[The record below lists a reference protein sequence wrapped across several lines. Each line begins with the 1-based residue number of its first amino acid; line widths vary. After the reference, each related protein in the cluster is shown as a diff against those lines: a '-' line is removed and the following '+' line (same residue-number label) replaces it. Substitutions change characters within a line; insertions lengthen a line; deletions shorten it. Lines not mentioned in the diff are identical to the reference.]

1 MPFYCSGICSSQ
13 CCILKG
19 FNLIRPL
26 QTSGWLQL
34 ALYVVALAA
43 ITKPMGLYLMQA
55 LDVNG
60 KTWFDRE
67 LRPLERLTYRLMGVN
82 SDREHDWKQYTF
94 AMLLFSLVSCLF
106 TYAILRLQHLL
117 PLNPQGFA
125 ALSPDLAFNTAVS
138 FTTNTNWQSY
148 GGESTM
154 SYLSQMVALTIHNFT
169 SAATGIA
176 FAAALVRG
184 LARHSAK
191 TLGNFWVDLVRTT
204 YYLLLPIC
212 VVFAVFLVSQGMI
225 QNFRPYT
232 KAKLTE
238 SFIIQVPKVDEK
250 GQPVTTNVAVVVQ
263 APKLDA
269 QSKPVLA
276 NGGAVM
282 VDVPQLDAKGQPLM
296 TNLPVMVD
304 QKVEEQTIVQGPM
317 ASQVAIKMLGT
328 NGGGYVNANAAH
340 PFENPT
346 PLSNFLQMLSIFAI
360 GSGLTYYLGRMTKN
374 QAHGWAVWSAMT
386 ALFLAGVLVAWWAES
401 AGNPIHQH
409 LGISVA
415 DGNLEGKEVRFGIF
429 NSALFATITTDASC
443 GAVNSMHDSFTALGG
458 LVPLFNIQLGEIIF
472 GGVGAGLYGMLVFVV
487 LAVFIAGLMVG
498 RTPEYLGKKIQSYD
512 VKMAMLALLVL
523 CLSILG
529 FSAWAAVSQWGLTG
543 LNNSGPHGLS
553 EILYAFSSGTGNN
566 GSAFA
571 GLTANTPCYNTT
583 LGLAMLIGRFLMIIP
598 IMALA
603 GSLVQKKIAPPS
615 AGTFPV
621 SGGTFVVLL
630 LGTVLLIGAL
640 NFLPVL
646 ALGPIVEHFLTLQGK
661 LF

>member
-1 MPFYCSGICSSQ
+1 MQS
-13 CCILKG
+13 
-19 FNLIRPL
+19 
-26 QTSGWLQL
+26 SGWLQL
-34 ALYVVALAA
+34 ALYVIALAV
-43 ITKPMGLYLMQA
+43 ITKPMGIYLMQV
-55 LDVNG
+55 LDANG
-60 KTWFDRE
+60 RTWFDPV
-67 LRPLERLTYRLMGVN
+67 LRPLERLTYRLMGVEPGK
-82 SDREHDWKQYTF
+82 EHDWKQYTL

-117 PLNPQGFA
+117 PLNPQG
-125 ALSPDLAFNTAVS
+125 LGPVSPDLAFNTAVS

-154 SYLSQMVALTIHNFT
+154 SYLSQMVALVIHNFA

-176 FAAALVRG
+176 IAAALVRG
-184 LARHSAK
+184 IARHSTR
-191 TLGNFWVDLVRTT
+191 TLGNFWADLVRVTC
-204 YYLLLPIC
+204 YLLLPIC

-238 SFIIQVPKVDEK
+238 PFTMQGPKTDDK
-250 GQPVTTNVAVVVQ
+250 GQPITTNVAVMVQ

-269 QSKPVLA
+269 KGQPVMT
-276 NGGAVM
+276 NGTAVM
-282 VDVPQLDAKGQPLM
+282 MDVPQLDAKGQPVM

-346 PLSNFLQMLSIFAI
+346 PLLNFMQMLSIFSI
-360 GSGLTYYLGRMTKN
+360 GSGLTYYLGRMVKN
-374 QAHGWAVWSAMT
+374 QQHGWAVWAAMM
-386 ALFLAGVLVAWWAES
+386 ALFLAGTLLCWWAE
-401 AGNPIHQH
+401 AKGNPIHQH
-409 LGISVA
+409 LGVA
-415 DGNLEGKEVRFGIF
+415 ATDGNMEGKEVRFGIF

-443 GAVNSMHDSFTALGG
+443 GAVNAMHDSFTALGG
-458 LVPLFNIQLGEIIF
+458 FVPLFNIQLGEIIF

-498 RTPEYLGKKIQSYD
+498 RTPEYLGKKIQSYE
-512 VKMAMLALLVL
+512 VKMAMLAMLVL
-523 CLSILG
+523 AIDILG
-529 FSAWAAVSQWGLTG
+529 FAAWGVVSEWGKAG
-543 LNNSGPHGLS
+543 LNNQGPHGLS
-553 EILYAFSSGTGNN
+553 EILYAFSSATGNN

-571 GLTANTPCYNTT
+571 GLSANTPWYNTT
-583 LGLAMLIGRFLMIIP
+583 LGIGMLIGRFLMIVP
-598 IMALA
+598 ILAMA
-603 GSLVQKKIAPPS
+603 GSLAQKKVAPPS

-621 SGGTFVVLL
+621 SGGTFIVLL
-630 LGTVLLIGAL
+630 LGTILLVGAL
-640 NFLPVL
+640 NFLPAL
-646 ALGPIVEHFLTLQGK
+646 TLGPIVEHFLTAQGK